1 MSIHPSARKAYA
13 PYFPTRKAIDCDED
27 EAISGSPST
36 IVNDAAREK
45 LSTVIIDITVEAK
58 HRLNALRTKDSG
70 ACSVLVFDGIN
81 VANIGI
87 QAKTANTRGENA

>member
-13 PYFPTRKAIDCDED
+13 PYFPARKAIDCDGD

-45 LSTVIIDITVEAK
+45 LSTVIIDITVEVK

-70 ACSVLVFDGIN
+70 ACSMLVFDGIK
-81 VANIGI
+81 VANIGM